1 MKEIN
6 QADMEIKT
14 VVYPPTDDGE
24 YIREVAEAKRA
35 LELWTMEP
43 EFQKD
48 FMAAPE
54 KTLAAHGIH
63 IDPLSVQIL
72 CLHEYALQYQKR
84 PEADLPRVAR
94 RYRGFIKEK
103 QTERARMIQE
113 KCVPVHP
120 AFRTWRARQ
129 MNRCWA
135 ELGSRNGL
143 LVHVPVSFEL
153 NLGCS
158 VGCPFCGLMAGR
170 LQKVSRYEEDGA
182 LWKGMLSFLKE
193 TVGDAAGQGTCY
205 YATEPFDNPDYEK
218 FADDYFAVFGVVPQ
232 VTTAVAM
239 RKPERTRAYLEKA
252 LQQYRRVHRFSVLSL
267 DVLYKIFDT
276 FTMEELLCMEL
287 LPQFAEA
294 PHNQFARTGRA
305 RNAEDI
311 HVEEEDG
318 NTIACVTGFIVNLA
332 ERSIRLI
339 TPCGASEA
347 HPTGEIIV
355 AKESFTDLDDFKRVF
370 TSLID
375 RYMKPE
381 FSKEQPL
388 WLRAGITF
396 EKTEEGIEFVRKN
409 RMRLKFRGEDNLPA
423 DLYHAVLDKLTSGG
437 KSAYDIAGE
446 LMDEKDTFPAHVF
459 FILKKFEQAG
469 LFLEPYES
477 KTESSS

>member
-1 MKEIN
+1 
-6 QADMEIKT
+6 
-14 VVYPPTDDGE
+14 
-24 YIREVAEAKRA
+24 
-35 LELWTMEP
+35 
-43 EFQKD
+43 
-48 FMAAPE
+48 
-54 KTLAAHGIH
+54 
-63 IDPLSVQIL
+63 
-72 CLHEYALQYQKR
+72 
-84 PEADLPRVAR
+84 
-94 RYRGFIKEK
+94 
-103 QTERARMIQE
+103 
-113 KCVPVHP
+113 
-120 AFRTWRARQ
+120 
-129 MNRCWA
+129 
-135 ELGSRNGL
+135 
-143 LVHVPVSFEL
+143 
-153 NLGCS
+153 
-158 VGCPFCGLMAGR
+158 
-170 LQKVSRYEEDGA
+170 
-182 LWKGMLSFLKE
+182 
-193 TVGDAAGQGTCY
+193 
-205 YATEPFDNPDYEK
+205 
-218 FADDYFAVFGVVPQ
+218 
-232 VTTAVAM
+232 
-239 RKPERTRAYLEKA
+239 
-252 LQQYRRVHRFSVLSL
+252 
-267 DVLYKIFDT
+267 
-276 FTMEELLCMEL
+276 
-287 LPQFAEA
+287 
-294 PHNQFARTGRA
+294 
-305 RNAEDI
+305 
-311 HVEEEDG
+311 
-318 NTIACVTGFIVNLA
+318 VNLA